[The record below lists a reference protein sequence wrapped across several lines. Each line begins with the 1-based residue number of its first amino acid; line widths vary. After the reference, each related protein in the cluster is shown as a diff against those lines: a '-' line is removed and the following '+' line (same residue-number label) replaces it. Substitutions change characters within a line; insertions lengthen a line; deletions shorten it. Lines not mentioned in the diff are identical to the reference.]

1 MFISLY
7 YHFIIKHSFKKKG
20 NPGLVKSSMIE
31 KTLISKMLSRVKH
44 ANHRGICTQF
54 SQSKELSLA
63 EGTRERERE
72 RERERQDCERRAV
85 EETGIPFTYISAG
98 CFAGYMAGG
107 FCQLGEYSRARTDS
121 TLCSLSLSTAVFVD
135 EDDIATYAV
144 MTIND
149 PRAANKTVYIRP
161 PENVLSQM
169 NLVRLWEEL
178 IGRQLEKPRLSS
190 DDFFSAMKGM
200 DYSSQVA
207 MGHFYQVFYE
217 GCLTNFDVGEEA
229 SELYREVPYRRMR
242 DYLKRYL

>member
-1 MFISLY
+1 MRVPTQNFLPLDTVRIFYIS
-7 YHFIIKHSFKKKG
+7 G
-20 NPGLVKSSMIE
+20 PGYPGRSVFLCSTRTDQSPRTYSSRGGGLAGSTGEPTRIGRLALTDFYMEMQIE
-31 KTLISKMLSRVKH
+31 RYK
-44 ANHRGICTQF
+44 NTQC
-54 SQSKELSLA
+54 QWQKVA

-98 CFAGYMAGG
+98 CFAGYMA
-107 FCQLGEYSRARTDS
+107 
-121 TLCSLSLSTAVFVD
+121 AVFVD

-200 DYSSQVA
+200 PHQ
-207 MGHFYQVFYE
+207 
-217 GCLTNFDVGEEA
+217 LRRGEEA